1 MNESTSR
8 LTDYN
13 WSRDLLKLVAII
25 AMTADHV
32 STYLMEHGTIA
43 YEICQF
49 FGNFTIVIMSYFIV
63 QGLKFTHSV
72 RRYAI
77 RMLIWAVFS
86 QLPYHLLRQ
95 DSGLNVLVTLLG
107 SLIAVHLLDKNG
119 WGYCILAFV
128 VFLPISLFSD
138 WAFLPL
144 IFTMI
149 FYEADKHDMKWL
161 PIVLFPVVMFATRLL
176 ISSASIARYISE
188 AGAFTIITTV
198 IYMFRDMT
206 ERKAKRGIPGLVFYS
221 YYPIHLL
228 IIFFSQEHFNKS
240 ISLNEIV

>member
-1 MNESTSR
+1 MNETRQSVS
-8 LTDYN
+8 DWN
-13 WSRDLLKLVAII
+13 WSRDFLKLVAII

-32 STYLMEHGTIA
+32 STYLMEHGTVA

-63 QGLKFTHSV
+63 QGLKYTHSV
-72 RRYAI
+72 RIYAI
-77 RMLIWAVFS
+77 RMLVWAVIS
-86 QLPYHLLRQ
+86 QLPYHLLIQ

-119 WGYCILAFV
+119 WSYYILAFA

-149 FYEADKHDMKWL
+149 FYEADKYDKKWFSIILL
-161 PIVLFPVVMFATRLL
+161 PLVMFVTRLL
-176 ISSASIARYISE
+176 ISRESIARYISE
-188 AGAFTIITTV
+188 AVAFAIITA
-198 IYMFRDMT
+198 IIFLLSDRT
-206 ERKAKRGIPGLVFYS
+206 ERKAKGVIPRFVFYA
-221 YYPIHLL
+221 YYPLHLSAICL
-228 IIFFSQEHFNKS
+228 FN
-240 ISLNEIV
+240 V